1 MKNFLSIITLL
12 LLFAANA
19 HSQTGASF
27 ANPYIIY
34 PATTCSNNCGSQYC
48 GNMECPTGDCS
59 GYITMTGSSGGL
71 DPACTS
77 DNETTQNV
85 MWMKVYATA
94 NNITINNGSPYVGMG
109 AANANKKDYVVYSGT
124 TLATLVQ
131 IACVTIAAN
140 ASSTISG
147 LTAGQIYYIMG
158 SPASTNT
165 AADAINVCI
174 TSTVGYH
181 ATETTCATS
190 LSLTTNS
197 SGTYTNAGATADG
210 PICSGS
216 VENDTWYEW
225 CAPASWPVGQQG
237 YVSVTDQVCN
247 STGGLQLSVWN
258 TNTTCPSSSASATV
272 VCQNPGAQT
281 DYYYQWTAVAN
292 QCYYITIDGFAGTA
306 CQYTLAVGSVL
317 VLPIELVSFTA
328 KQNHSTV
335 DLNWTTASEINND
348 YFTVEKSNDGYLYSP
363 FGRMEG
369 AGNSNSL
376 LNYSFTDNHPCPG
389 TNYFRLKQ
397 TDYDGHF
404 SYSDVVAVNFNYK
417 QKFYPSFNSPT
428 QEINIAYYSS
438 VRCKSKITIYDV
450 NSRAVYSTEKEF
462 QQGQNNYTIPVTFL
476 SRGMYFVQLE
486 NDFEAIQAKV
496 IKD

>member
-1 MKNFLSIITLL
+1 MKNFLSIIMFSLL
-12 LLFAANA
+12 LATNA

-34 PATTCSNNCGSQYC
+34 PATTCSNNCGAQYC

-59 GYITMTGSSGGL
+59 AYITMTGSSGGL

-94 NNITINNGSPYVGMG
+94 NNITINNGSPYVGSG
-109 AANANKKDYVVYSGT
+109 AANANKKDYVVYSGA

-131 IACVTIAAN
+131 VACVTIAAN
-140 ASSTISG
+140 ASSTVSG

-165 AADAINVCI
+165 AADAISVCI

-181 ATETTCATS
+181 ATETTCATA
-190 LSLTTNS
+190 LSLATNS

-237 YVSVTDQVCN
+237 YVSVTNQICN

-258 TNTTCPSSSASATV
+258 TNTTCPTSSGNATV
-272 VCQNPGAQT
+272 VCQNPGSLT
-281 DYYYQWTAVAN
+281 TYYYQWTAVAN

-306 CQYTLAVGSVL
+306 CQYTLAVGSVV
-317 VLPIELVSFTA
+317 VLPVELVSFTA
-328 KQNHSTV
+328 KQNHSVV
-335 DLNWTTASEINND
+335 DLNWVTASEINND
-348 YFTVEKSNDGYLYSP
+348 YFTLEKSNNGYLYSS
-363 FGRMEG
+363 FGRTEG

-376 LNYSFTDNHPCPG
+376 QNYSFTDSHPYSG
-389 TNYFRLKQ
+389 TNYYRLKQ

-417 QKFYPSFNSPT
+417 QKFYPSFNSST
-428 QEINIAYYSS
+428 QEINIAFYSS
-438 VRCKSKITIYDV
+438 AKCKSKISIYDV
-450 NSRAVYSTEKEF
+450 NGRVVYSTEKES
-462 QQGQNNYTIPVTFL
+462 QQGQNNYSIPVALL
-476 SRGMYFVQLE
+476 SKGMYFVTLE
-486 NDFEAIQAKV
+486 NDFETIQAKV